1 MFPYKLC
8 VTEKRT
14 YLNRRC
20 NLEIPYLLTV
30 LLSISFNKLPYL
42 QQSVVAQAQL
52 AMRHLIRI
60 LQVYQLEAT
69 NIVQIVCYVSSADYS
84 SVVMKTWN
92 EQFYD
97 EDRSYEHLLTIV
109 VMPRLP
115 RNAKVEWHAIAAVD
129 RKLSR

>member
-1 MFPYKLC
+1 MFSYKLC
-8 VTEKRT
+8 VTEKRI

-20 NLEIPYLLTV
+20 NLEIRYLLTF
-30 LLSISFNKLPYL
+30 LLSIPFNKLPYL

-69 NIVQIVCYVSSADYS
+69 NIVQIVCYVSSADYR

-92 EQFYD
+92 EQFND
-97 EDRSYEHLLTIV
+97 KDLSYEHLLTIV

-115 RNAKVEWHAIAAVD
+115 RNAKVEWHAIAAFD